1 MKVNKIDKSVIK
13 GFGDEW
19 SRFDQSDVSEEE
31 LEAIFNNYFAV
42 FPWNNLPENPV
53 GFDLGC
59 GTGRWA
65 KFVAPKVKLL
75 HCVDPSSAIDV
86 AKRNL
91 EKHKNVSFLNED
103 VFNMTL
109 GEETMDFGYSLGV
122 LHHITDTEKGL
133 RECVLKLKKGSP
145 FLIYLYYSFEN
156 RSMAFKLIWRLTDL
170 VRRFVSISPMPVR
183 YFISQIIAFSVYWP
197 ISLLC
202 RFMTFIGLSTDQVPL
217 SMYEDK
223 SFYTMRT
230 DALDRFGTKTE
241 KRFSKK
247 EIEILMNNAGLED
260 VVFHDGEPYWCAA
273 GIRKS

>member
-1 MKVNKIDKSVIK
+1 MKVNKIDESVIK

-247 EIEILMNNAGLED
+247 EIEILMNNSGLED